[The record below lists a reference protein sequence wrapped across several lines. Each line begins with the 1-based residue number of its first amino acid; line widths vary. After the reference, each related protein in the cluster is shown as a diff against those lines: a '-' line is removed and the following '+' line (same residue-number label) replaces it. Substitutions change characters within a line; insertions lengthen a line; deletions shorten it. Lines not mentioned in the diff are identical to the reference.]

1 MTALQIADPV
11 QPIMVELTDRNTD
24 GSYNRL
30 STNVYIAPSLK
41 RLLLV
46 GDSNVF
52 GFRLYTN
59 STVFIISDKQYNQ
72 IPYARPTVWSRK
84 RLFCL
89 LNGDQQPT
97 AVYLPDRWATDDIEF
112 LDILDSYSISA
123 SSGVAN
129 PSNLTSF
136 DKAEQQGSYHIGD
149 NADWLSIYTLSEFL
163 DVKQLEELA
172 AYTLAY
178 QKRVLD
184 FYVAETLPLA
194 KKWLIYLYVPTLHNI
209 PDDLQAEPVFIR
221 QWLANPK
228 TDLRN
233 IDRYLVAENIIPK
246 NLARK
251 SILPYD
257 VYDKTYHVYGLFN
270 KAVLT
275 TVVIHDSNHYP
286 LLEAEVFEINT
297 GYRKRYVLN
306 GGYYVYWST
315 PVKDSVKFQVRQ
327 VAHYKMGTL
336 NGSYA
341 YYYRDGR
348 EQETGGFQMGTPV
361 GVKLTYDGRGR
372 LTTQHNF
379 GYPTYVDEMG

>member
-1 MTALQIADPV
+1 MTTLQIADPV

-24 GSYNRL
+24 GSYNRV
-30 STNVYIAPSLK
+30 STNVYIAPSL
-41 RLLLV
+41 RQLLLV
-46 GDSNVF
+46 GDSNIF
-52 GFRLYTN
+52 GLRLYTN

-72 IPYARPTVWSRK
+72 IPYAREQQFGPGVVSSR
-84 RLFCL
+84 LA
-89 LNGDQQPT
+89 NGNYPLGNQQPT
-97 AVYLPDRWATDDIEF
+97 AIYLPDRWATDDIVEF
-112 LDILDSYSISA
+112 LDILDSYTIDE
-123 SSGVAN
+123 VAT
-129 PSNLTSF
+129 PSLNE
-136 DKAEQQGSYHIGD
+136 AQQGSYHIGD
-149 NADWLSIYTLSEFL
+149 NADWLSIFTLSEFL

-184 FYVAETLPLA
+184 SYMAETLPLA

-209 PDDLQAEPVFIR
+209 PADLQAEPVFMR

-233 IDRYLVAENIIPK
+233 IDRYLVAEDIIPK

-257 VYDKTYHVYGLFN
+257 VYDKSYHVYGLFN

-297 GYRKRYVLN
+297 GRRKRYVLN

-327 VAHYKMGTL
+327 MAHYKMGTL
-336 NGSYA
+336 NGPYA
-341 YYYRDGR
+341 YYYRDGKD
-348 EQETGGFQMGTPV
+348 QETGGFQMDIPV
-361 GVKLTYDGRGR
+361 GVRLTYDGRGR
-372 LTTQHNF
+372 LTSQHNF
-379 GYPTYVDEMG
+379 GYPTYIDEMG